1 MPYNTFPTFAGMGWD
16 IKKKPMFSTS
26 SDMTA
31 SGARFSTS
39 YWSIPHFEF
48 FVPFNFLSQADRDA
62 MEAFY
67 IQQLGPGIPFLLAPT
82 NDSAFVD
89 KNSGNGN
96 ASNLVFQVPLP
107 AQAQVVS
114 TDGLFVTDYQGKTLQ
129 YTTPRT
135 NLLLQSQT
143 YDNASWSKNAAAITA
158 NAAAAPDGFV
168 TGDLLKEDAT
178 AAGHY
183 ASQGAA
189 VANGVQYTFTTWAK
203 ETGSGSK
210 RYLTLVTTST
220 GFGAAQLAVFD
231 CSGTGAVTTTSG
243 GATATITKVG
253 SWYRCVMTTIAATSS
268 TTASLQV
275 RLTNSST
282 SGASVYTG
290 DNTSGLYVWGSQFE
304 AGMISTS
311 YIATTTAT
319 VTDNGYTI
327 TAFGLITFSVPPR
340 NGAAVLWSGSYAYLV
355 NFKDDAVE
363 FNQFMSQFYEQKG
376 ITFRTYR

>member
-67 IQQLGPGIPFLLAPT
+67 IQQLGPGFRSCWRPRTTAPSST
-82 NDSAFVD
+82 RTAATGTRRTWCSGATAGTSAGGLHRRPVRD
-89 KNSGNGN
+89 R
-96 ASNLVFQVPLP
+96 LP
-107 AQAQVVS
+107 
-114 TDGLFVTDYQGKTLQ
+114 GKTLQ

-290 DNTSGLYVWGSQFE
+290 DNTSGLVRLGLAVRGRHDLHE
-304 AGMISTS
+304 

-340 NGAAVLWSGSYAYLV
+340 NGRRCCGRAATPTS
-355 NFKDDAVE
+355 
-363 FNQFMSQFYEQKG
+363 
-376 ITFRTYR
+376 